1 MVVAAGAAG
10 AGSSAGAGAGA
21 GAATSLLTA
30 IGVGVG
36 GIFVAIALI
45 LLLAYLNLLDASERD
60 VEHLQT
66 FATAAVVPL
75 FVTFVAIVVFEA
87 LAVL

>member
-1 MVVAAGAAG
+1 MIVAAGAAG
-10 AGSSAGAGAGA
+10 AGSSAGA

-36 GIFVAIALI
+36 GIFVAVALI

-60 VEHLQT
+60 VDCLRA

-75 FVTFVAIVVFEA
+75 FVTFTAIAVFEA